1 MATNTFR
8 LALLQLATTLNKSE
22 NLRAA
27 SLKIKEA
34 ATSGAH
40 MVCLPACFGYPIGG
54 RGFKASAETIP
65 GETSEMLSQSARE
78 NGVYLIGGSM
88 TEVDGKGR
96 RYNTC
101 LVYGPDG
108 SVVAKH
114 RKLHLVDID
123 IPGVMTFREASLV
136 SPGNRL
142 TTFDTPF
149 CKVGV
154 GVCYDIH
161 FAPLT
166 HIYEQLGCKLL
177 VFPSAFNT
185 IVGPIYQ
192 ELHQRSR
199 AVDSQVYVALASPA
213 RSERTPYVPWG
224 HSMLVDPLGKVV
236 QSAGTEEAVLMGEVD
251 LDHLSTV
258 RKQMPIM
265 NHHRNDLYDVI
276 RVAGDQFS
284 DHDDG
289 DCGAA

>member
-1 MATNTFR
+1 M
-8 LALLQLATTLNKSE
+8 
-22 NLRAA
+22 
-27 SLKIKEA
+27 KIKKA

-65 GETSEMLSQSARE
+65 GETSEMLS
-78 NGVYLIGGSM
+78 
-88 TEVDGKGR
+88 K
-96 RYNTC
+96 
-101 LVYGPDG
+101 
-108 SVVAKH
+108 
-114 RKLHLVDID
+114 
-123 IPGVMTFREASLV
+123 
-136 SPGNRL
+136 L

-161 FAPLT
+161 FAAPDAHLRAT
-166 HIYEQLGCKLL
+166 RLQAAGVSFRVQHDR
-177 VFPSAFNT
+177 
-185 IVGPIYQ
+185 
-192 ELHQRSR
+192 RSHLPR
-199 AVDSQVYVALASPA
+199 VTPEVYVALASPA

-236 QSAGTEEAVLMGEVD
+236 QSTGAEEAVLMGEVD
-251 LDHLSTV
+251 LDHLSKV

-265 NHHRNDLYDVI
+265 KHHRNDLYDVI